1 MQVRH
6 LSEEFIKQ
14 AKAKL
19 LEKEQ
24 ELNKELELLK
34 SEDPY
39 LQEGRDDENSEALEE
54 AVSEDMVKENID
66 IRMAD
71 INKSLDQVEKAL
83 AKMEEGTYGICEI
96 TGNPIDIARLEAY
109 PEATTSIDE

>member
-14 AKAKL
+14 AKEKL
-19 LEKEQ
+19 LEKQQ
-24 ELNKELELLK
+24 ELTKELDLLK

-39 LQEGRDDENSEALEE
+39 LADDHDDNGEVLDEAMT
-54 AVSEDMVKENID
+54 EDMVKETID
-66 IRMAD
+66 IQMVD

-83 AKMEEGTYGICEI
+83 EKIEEGTYGICEE
-96 TGNPIDIARLEAY
+96 TGEPIDKARLEVY
-109 PEATTSIDE
+109 PEATTGIDA